1 MVALPYQF
9 LKGVPKASM
18 KKIILFQFLLF
29 LPFALTAD
37 EGNDF
42 FESKIRPVLVEHCY
56 ECHNSSGKAKAKLIL
71 DFKDGLLKGGSEGPA
86 IVPGKPE
93 ESLLLQTIRHEFED
107 LRMPKDG
114 PRLDKEVLEDF
125 RKWIAMGAPDP
136 RDKPP
141 SAEQLAKTTSWEAV
155 RERRKKWWSFQPV
168 VNATVPKGKDKTWS
182 GHPVDKFLLAR
193 MNEAKVTP
201 NEEADA
207 LAVLRRLSF
216 AITGLPP
223 TPEQQETYA
232 KEAAK
237 DTETATEKLVEELL
251 AKPQFGERWGRHWM
265 DWVRYADSH
274 GSEGDPNIPNSF
286 RYRNYLIRALNADV
300 AYDQL
305 VREHLAGDLLPDPRV
320 NDDLGLNESAIGT
333 AHLRFVLHG
342 FAPTDA
348 LDEHVRFTD
357 DQIDVVTKAFLG
369 LTVSCAR
376 CHNHKFDAISQKD
389 YYALFGIL
397 SNGRPAQRVID
408 SPALLKKNVAELA
421 EVKTR
426 IRGELAKAWK
436 ETAGQLAD
444 LLQKPPSKKWQDAI
458 GDGNAHNPLRT
469 WARLRNT
476 KKADFAK
483 GWDGQRK
490 EYQASQETLDK
501 RHSGAY
507 RGSWRLGKEKDY
519 ARWSR
524 SGPGLG
530 DKPAPA
536 GSFHVLPSG
545 DRILDRILP
554 SGAYTHLLS
563 TKHNGTLS
571 SPRFTFDEGNVWIRA
586 TGDKGTA
593 LRYVV
598 WNYPRRGTVYPK
610 GSADPNQEKWVSW
623 NTKYW
628 SGDQAYLEAT
638 TNRDHPVE
646 AGGGTRSWMGVT
658 EAVLAAPGQPAPRDE
673 IAETLAPIFAQ
684 NGNPTDSEDLAK
696 RYAKATSEA
705 IGAWEKGKAS
715 DSQARMLSYFVR
727 KGLFP
732 ATLKELPAVA
742 EFVSDYRRMEAEV
755 ASPRLAPGILD
766 NQPFDQPLFV
776 RGDHKKPGDPVPR
789 RFLEAIDDTPYP
801 KNSLGRLEY
810 AEDILRADN
819 PLAARVIVNRIWH
832 HLFGRGLVGTPDN
845 FGRLGEQ
852 PSHPELLD
860 YLALKFRKDG
870 WSIKKMISFLS
881 TTKAFRLS
889 SRPSAEAIE
898 KDPDNHLLSHA
909 HLKRLEAEPIR
920 DSLLAASMRLNLDR
934 VAEGG
939 SENGNTSRRAVY
951 RQARRNSLDAFL
963 SVFDAPVPATTKGRR
978 DATNVPAQ
986 SLTLMNDPFVIKAAL
1001 DFANNAKG
1009 ETESEKVSAMFRLA
1023 LGRPAKEEETA
1034 RAIAYL
1040 QGASAKQSKALA
1052 EKLALEKDL
1061 SDSSKALASI
1071 LDPIRDKILDSR
1083 KKKGVEAPVGPKP
1096 NLHWN
1101 FADGWKDAIQG
1112 IAAHPKNGAKIENGE
1127 LVVRGGGYVVTDKM
1141 PISFREKTLEAW
1153 VKLDNLNQRAGGVVT
1168 IQSPT
1173 GSIFDSI
1180 VFAEQEGRRWM
1191 SGSNAFRRTKSF
1203 AGTEE
1208 KEAGK
1213 DFVHVAITYQSDGA
1227 VAGYRNGRP
1236 YGKSYKTGKASFPK
1250 GNSVL
1255 SFGVRHLPAG
1265 PGRSLDG
1272 RIREVR
1278 IYDRALEPDAVMASF
1293 GGASEYVSEKDLLAA
1308 LSPNQKKDREK
1319 IVAKIA
1325 DLQKSLKAYD
1335 DLGSNSPTGLNDLAL
1350 ALFNMKEFIYLK

>member
-1 MVALPYQF
+1 MEISRMRKSLYLYFMLLAWTSSLSAD
-9 LKGVPKASM
+9 KG
-18 KKIILFQFLLF
+18 I
-29 LPFALTAD
+29 
-37 EGNDF
+37 EF
-42 FESKIRPVLVEHCY
+42 FEAKIRPVLVEHCY

-71 DFKDGLLKGGSEGPA
+71 DYKAGLLKGGSEGPS

-93 ESLLLQTIRHEFED
+93 ESLILQTIRHEFED

-114 PRLDKEVLEDF
+114 PRLDKKVLEDF

-141 SAEQLAKTTSWEAV
+141 SAEQLAKTTSWEAI

-168 VNATVPKGKDKTWS
+168 VNATVPKGIDKTWS
-182 GHPVDKFLLAR
+182 DHPVDNFLLAG
-193 MNEAKVTP
+193 MEKAEIAP
-201 NEEADA
+201 NEEANA
-207 LAVLRRLSF
+207 LAVLRRLTF

-232 KEAAK
+232 KEAAEN
-237 DTETATEKLVEELL
+237 TEAATEKLVVELL

-274 GSEGDPNIPNSF
+274 GSEGDPNIPNAF
-286 RYRNYLIRALNADV
+286 RYRNYLIRALNGDV
-300 AYDQL
+300 PYDQL

-333 AHLRFVLHG
+333 ANLRFVLHG

-376 CHNHKFDAISQKD
+376 CHDHKFDAISQKD

-408 SPALLKKNVAELA
+408 SPALLKKNLAELGDI
-421 EVKTR
+421 KKR
-426 IRGELAKAWK
+426 IHGKLAKVWK
-436 ETAGQLAD
+436 DNATNLAD

-469 WARLRNT
+469 WAKLRNV

-507 RGSWRLGKEKDY
+507 RGSWKLGKEKDY
-519 ARWSR
+519 ASWSR

-530 DKPAPA
+530 GRPSLA

-586 TGDKGTA
+586 TGDKGTS

-646 AGGGTRSWMGVT
+646 AGGGARSWMGVT
-658 EAVLAAPGQPAPRDE
+658 EAILAAPGQPAPRDE
-673 IAETLAPIFAQ
+673 IAETLAPIFDRHGA
-684 NGNPTDSEDLAK
+684 PVDADELAM
-696 RYAKATSEA
+696 RYTKATSEA
-705 IGAWEKGKAS
+705 IDAWEKGKCTDA
-715 DSQARMLSYFVR
+715 QARMLSYFVK
-727 KGLFP
+727 KGLLP
-732 ATLKELPAVA
+732 VTLKELPAVA
-742 EFVSDYRRMEAEV
+742 DLVSEYRLMEAEV

-766 NQPFDQPLFV
+766 NQPFDQPLFT
-776 RGDHKKPGDPVPR
+776 RGDHKKPGNPVPR

-810 AEDILRADN
+810 AEDIVRPDN
-819 PLAARVIVNRIWH
+819 PLAARVIVNRLWH

-860 YLALKFRKDG
+860 YLAQKFRKDG
-870 WSIKKMISFLS
+870 WSIKKMIGFLA

-889 SRPSAEAIE
+889 SRPSAESIE
-898 KDPDNHLLSHA
+898 KDPDNLLLSHA

-920 DSLLAASMRLNLDR
+920 DSLLAVSMRLNLDR

-939 SENGNTSRRAVY
+939 SENGNTSRRAIY
-951 RQARRNSLDAFL
+951 RQVKRNSLDAFL
-963 SVFDAPVPATTKGRR
+963 SVFDAPVPATAQGRR
-978 DATNVPAQ
+978 DVTNVPAQ
-986 SLTLMNDPFVIKAAL
+986 SLTLMNDPFVINAAR
-1001 DFANNAKG
+1001 DFAKNAKG
-1009 ETESEKVSAMFRLA
+1009 ETESEKISGMFRLA
-1023 LGRPAKEEETA
+1023 LGRPAEDKETA
-1034 RAIAYL
+1034 KAIAYL
-1040 QGASAKQSKALA
+1040 QGASAEQSKALS

-1061 SDSSKALASI
+1061 SKSSKALASI
-1071 LDPIRDKILDSR
+1071 LDPMRAKILDSR
-1083 KKKGVEAPVGPKP
+1083 KKEGVEAPVGPKP
-1096 NLHWN
+1096 TLHWN
-1101 FADGWKDAIQG
+1101 FVDGWKDAIHG
-1112 IAAHPKNGAKIENGE
+1112 ITAHPKKGARIENGV
-1127 LVVRGGGYVVTDKM
+1127 LVVRGGGHVVTDKL
-1141 PISFREKTLEAW
+1141 PLSFREKTLEAW
-1153 VKLDNLNQRAGGVVT
+1153 VKLDNLNQRAGGIVT

-1191 SGSNAFRRTKSF
+1191 AGSNGFRRTKSF
-1203 AGTEE
+1203 GGTEE
-1208 KEAGK
+1208 KEADK
-1213 DFVHVAITYQSDGA
+1213 DFVHVAITYQSDGTIT
-1227 VAGYRNGRP
+1227 GYRNGRA

-1250 GNSVL
+1250 GNSLL
-1255 SFGVRHLPAG
+1255 SFGVRHLPVG

-1272 RIREVR
+1272 QIREVR
-1278 IYDRALEPDAVMASF
+1278 IYDRSLEPDAVIASF
-1293 GGASEYVSEKDLLAA
+1293 GGASDYVSEKDLLAA
-1308 LSPNQKKDREK
+1308 LSTNEQKDREN
-1319 IVAKIA
+1319 IVTKIA
-1325 DLQKSLKAYD
+1325 DLKKRLKAYD
-1335 DLGSNSPTGLNDLAL
+1335 DLDSNSSTGLHDLAL